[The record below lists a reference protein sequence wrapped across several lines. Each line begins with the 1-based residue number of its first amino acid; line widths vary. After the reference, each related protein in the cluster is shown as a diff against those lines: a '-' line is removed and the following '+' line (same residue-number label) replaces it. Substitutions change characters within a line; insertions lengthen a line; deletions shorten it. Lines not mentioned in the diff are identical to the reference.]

1 MSIISNEE
9 IRKRISVSIPVT
21 RPYEKCKKQ
30 KMQNINCF
38 MELSRNGLTNGSLER
53 RILLYET
60 LKGEKLFYQFPG
72 KESRREGEK
81 NFPLDAKPMLVKSN
95 GDIAD
100 DMDFKKIW
108 DIIDKMGSD
117 HKADM
122 DILGTIFLRIAYMIE
137 YRYNDN
143 IFNYYDVDLVT
154 GNIVENGTV
163 PLKWNS
169 LYLDSDILETLN
181 DKFNLNEMS
190 LEAFLYYNDILAQ
203 NEDIKYFYLKGNDEN
218 QVLNKGNGRINNCLS
233 HLTVISHIRGYI
245 GISKL
250 IDSFQRTG
258 VAPLPQSRFDEA
270 CGNLVNR
277 VRA

>member
-9 IRKRISVSIPVT
+9 IRKRIAVNIPIT
-21 RPYEKCKKQ
+21 RPYDKCKIQ
-30 KMQNINCF
+30 KMQNIASF
-38 MELSRNGLTNGSLER
+38 IDLSRNGLTNGSLER

-60 LKGEKLFYQFPG
+60 LRGEKLFYQYPG
-72 KESRREGEK
+72 KESRREGNK
-81 NFPLDAKPMLVKSN
+81 NFPFDAKPMLVKSN
-95 GDIAD
+95 GDIAA

-108 DIIDKMGSD
+108 DIIDKMGND

-137 YRYNDN
+137 YRNNDN
-143 IFNYYDVDLVT
+143 IYNYSDVDLLT
-154 GNIVENGTV
+154 GNIEGNGTV

-169 LYLDSDILETLN
+169 LCLDSDILETLN

-203 NEDIKYFYLKGNDEN
+203 NEDIKYYYLKGNDEN
-218 QVLNKGNGRINNCLS
+218 QVLKNGNGRINNCLS

-258 VAPLPQSRFDEA
+258 VAPLPQSRFEEA
-270 CGNLVNR
+270 CGNLVKR
-277 VRA
+277 V